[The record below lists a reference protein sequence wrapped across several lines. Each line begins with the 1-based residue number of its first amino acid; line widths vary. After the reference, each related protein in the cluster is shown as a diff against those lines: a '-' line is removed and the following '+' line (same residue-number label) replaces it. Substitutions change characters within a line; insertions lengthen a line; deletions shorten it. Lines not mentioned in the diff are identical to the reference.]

1 MTKKNDSRYREALA
15 DRSKTVATLVTP
27 GNDQLAANPDFNYAD
42 ALQAVRFAQAAYDDK
57 TPLTTLLAQL
67 GWSPMALSSSRL
79 EVSHAY
85 AFAGRREDAQGGVQ
99 FALAFEGSNSPLDLV
114 QFRDW
119 THANLLRYGWSD
131 YYAALQP
138 LMARVLREA
147 LTARDQGQ
155 DVELLIAGHS
165 LGGAAA
171 SVALADLFLPPQGPL
186 WPDSA
191 APLQAKARIYN
202 HPELAGWTPEQ
213 IRSLLPE
220 TQAYVFGAP
229 SFLIDPNKF
238 DALGWLKFGL
248 NLINPAGVLDFFLN
262 LGKNVAEVVI
272 VNEARQPNLT
282 GIEAQLFQLEHRT
295 SEALL
300 GVGAL
305 DPVAALGSRQAGTTV
320 ALNLDDAAYKAY
332 GNNPLSLHSIDH
344 YAQTLMRV
352 VAGEPV
358 LRAQDPFIDS
368 SLLLPRFSN
377 GTPRSDLIVDV
388 PKAAG
393 LDGHDLLL
401 ARSPGSYTLN
411 GGAGQDVY
419 VIAGY
424 GVQATIGGP
433 ADEGIDHLYF
443 ALAGQLGVEQVE
455 GDWVF
460 TLTGAQPGEVA
471 SVRVET
477 GNGYDVDLVGT
488 LVRGAGEAW
497 NLVPFV

>member
-1 MTKKNDSRYREALA
+1 MTKKNDSRYREALS
-15 DRSKTVATLVTP
+15 DRSKSAPVLVTE

-42 ALQAVRFAQAAYDDK
+42 ALQAAVFAQAAYDHK
-57 TPLTTLLAQL
+57 TPLTALLAQL
-67 GWSPMALSSSRL
+67 GWSPMTLSSSRL

-99 FALAFEGSNSPLDLV
+99 FALAFEGSNSPFDLV

-119 THANLLRYGWSD
+119 THANLSRYGWSD
-131 YYAALQP
+131 YYASLQP

-155 DVELLIAGHS
+155 DVELVIAGHS

-186 WPDSA
+186 WPDSS
-191 APLQAKARIYN
+191 APLQAKSRIYN
-202 HPELAGWTPEQ
+202 HPELAKWTPEQ
-213 IRSLLPE
+213 IRSLLPD

-248 NLINPAGVLDFFLN
+248 SLINPAGVLDFFLN

-272 VNEARQPNLT
+272 VNEARQPNLA
-282 GIEAQLFQLEHRT
+282 GIEAQLFQFEHRN
-295 SEALL
+295 SEVLL
-300 GVGAL
+300 GLGK

-320 ALNLDDAAYKAY
+320 ALNLDDAAYQRY
-332 GNNPLSLHSIDH
+332 GSNPLSLHSMDH

-358 LRAQDPFIDS
+358 LRAQDPFVDS

-377 GTPRSDLIVDV
+377 GTPRSDMIVDV
-388 PKAAG
+388 LKAAG
-393 LDGHDLLL
+393 LDGHDLLM
-401 ARSPGSYTLN
+401 AHSAGTYTLN
-411 GGAGQDVY
+411 GGTGQDVY

-424 GVQATIGGP
+424 GVEATISGP

-443 ALAGQLGVEQVE
+443 ALAGQLSVEQVE

-460 TLTGAQPGEVA
+460 TLTGTQPGEA
-471 SVRVET
+471 SSVRVET
-477 GNGYDVDLVGT
+477 DNGYDVDLVGT
-488 LVRGAGEAW
+488 LVRSASDDW
-497 NLVPFV
+497 TLVPFV